1 MSDLSLSAEQYN
13 RLFLGAPSYKDTHF
27 VQAQKA
33 VFADEGISYLTKMC
47 LNDTYVFLPEHN
59 LTFSDKAAM
68 AVGIETR
75 PPMTDHRV
83 VEFMFTLP
91 PKYRVRGNT
100 QKYLL
105 KKMAERYLP
114 KNVIYR
120 PKAPFAAPLRAWIR
134 GPLAPMV
141 HDLLS
146 ESSLKAR
153 GLYNSSYVAQLIEKN
168 DAGIEDNAHILWTLL
183 TLELWRRTFFSN
195 TGVER
200 PAPDTDL
207 SSFATQS
214 QVRA

>member
-1 MSDLSLSAEQYN
+1 
-13 RLFLGAPSYKDTHF
+13 
-27 VQAQKA
+27 
-33 VFADEGISYLTKMC
+33 
-47 LNDTYVFLPEHN
+47 
-59 LTFSDKAAM
+59 
-68 AVGIETR
+68 
-75 PPMTDHRV
+75 MTDHRV

-114 KNVIYR
+114 QNVIYR

-146 ESSLKAR
+146 ESSLKDR
-153 GLYNSSYVAQLIEKN
+153 GLYDSRYVAQLIEKN

-183 TLELWRRTFFSN
+183 THELWHRTFFSN
-195 TGVER
+195 VSVEAQE
-200 PAPDTDL
+200 PPTAFN
-207 SSFATQS
+207 SFASQS

>member
-1 MSDLSLSAEQYN
+1 M
-13 RLFLGAPSYKDTHF
+13 
-27 VQAQKA
+27 
-33 VFADEGISYLTKMC
+33 
-47 LNDTYVFLPEHN
+47 
-59 LTFSDKAAM
+59 AA
-68 AVGIETR
+68 GIETR

-114 KNVIYR
+114 HNVIYR
-120 PKAPFAAPLRAWIR
+120 PKAPFATPLRAWIR

-146 ESSLKAR
+146 ESSLNNR
-153 GLYNSSYVAQLIEKN
+153 GLYNSRYVAQLIEKN

-183 TLELWRRTFFSN
+183 THELWHRTFFSN
-195 TGVER
+195 AVVVGQEPV
-200 PAPDTDL
+200 AAFD
-207 SSFATQS
+207 SFTSHA